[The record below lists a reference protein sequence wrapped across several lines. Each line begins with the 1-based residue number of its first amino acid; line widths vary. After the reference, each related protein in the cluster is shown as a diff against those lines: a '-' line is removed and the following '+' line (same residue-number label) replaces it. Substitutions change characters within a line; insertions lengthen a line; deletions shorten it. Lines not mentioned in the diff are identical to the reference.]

1 VRRFG
6 LMELGVEP
14 QASDGDFCG
23 RFVTIFYFVV
33 VELPHIM
40 FVCMDYL
47 DTCTVMLEFALL

>member
-1 VRRFG
+1 
-6 LMELGVEP
+6 MELGVEP

-40 FVCMDYL
+40 FVCMDCL